1 MTIGNALETV
11 AEIDGV
17 RRARAA
23 ALVSALG
30 HRSIVLV
37 GLMGSGKT
45 STGRRLAQE
54 LGLEFVD
61 SDEEIEAAA
70 RLSITEIFARHG
82 EDSFRDGERRV
93 MVRLL
98 RDGPR
103 VLASGGGAF
112 MNEETRAR
120 IALSGISVWL

>member
-1 MTIGNALETV
+1 MTIGNALETA
-11 AEIDGV
+11 AESDGA
-17 RRARAA
+17 RRARAEAVVA
-23 ALVSALG
+23 ALG
-30 HRSIVLV
+30 QRSIVLI

-45 STGRRLAQE
+45 ATGRRLAQE

-61 SDEEIEAAA
+61 ADEEIEVAA

-82 EDSFRDGERRV
+82 EESFRDGERRV
-93 MVRLL
+93 MARLL

-112 MNEETRAR
+112 
-120 IALSGISVWL
+120 LH